1 MAINKIQDD
10 LCEAIEYI
18 VNNAVENAS
27 YDKTIQASII
37 SCIDATIG
45 KYKVKYQDS
54 SFYAYSQTTET
65 TYLSGDDVYVL
76 VPGNDMSRDK
86 TILGTVKKLGVN
98 YTATPEGEEAYR
110 VIGKNC
116 IEGNNNYELCSY
128 SSNMVQTVY
137 EKNKKNEINLNTKA
151 VETYLHRSESVL
163 CGATFRTSLPVEQQ
177 FRGNY
182 GIVFELNFLDNGT
195 EQIVTKNYVVD
206 VNQMTG
212 NPYKITH
219 DRREYGIFDIDTANF
234 IDINRI
240 YLFVSDFPNRAA
252 NKPAD
257 IFIKNLELVG
267 QSKLTEEELKS
278 QSLEFHST
286 KGFIFD
292 DKDLDSDIRE
302 VEAVV
307 KVKGKVVDKNS
318 QSLKYY
324 WFKENIGITT
334 KSEKYNKY
342 GGPGWECLNEGMVVK
357 AGDDFTAPVIEWAPG
372 KPQISITKA
381 SSAAKENTYKC
392 VVLFGEV
399 ILSEE
404 FIITN
409 LTSQYDITIDSDAG
423 TKFYFDIG
431 TPTLTCKINGIEK
444 NDSNFTYIWASIDNN
459 NQFVSLPETTA
470 DNDIYNAAAAA
481 YETLSSQVQ
490 NETAMPAASKDKL
503 NEYLTTMENYDKIM
517 RVEKNKLIKVQ
528 IKDISNFNTY
538 KCAVYYNGVYVGG
551 ASIVLTNSLE
561 SEGIYTLIINNGS
574 QVFKYDENG
583 ISPTSRT
590 SENPYVIPPLSF
602 TVYDN
607 LGNEL
612 QKDVLESKDCKVKWI
627 VPKDNTMIQIS
638 NNYTPDPGTTN
649 IYSKE
654 KLFNIV
660 YNISEKYYVSKQ
672 NNNIQLEVD
681 YKDLHLTAQTNF
693 TFAKEG
699 DPGTN
704 GTDFLCRIVP
714 NCATGSA
721 PTYPM
726 LSNGVLNYTP
736 VQTGKWFNVQLWHS
750 GELIYNK
757 SVSGNSEEGKPV
769 TVNWSVLANKYN
781 NQISDNTDITVN
793 ATKGVFSYK
802 GYTNN
807 SSPANIIKCTVN
819 YDGMIY
825 YATLPLITAKIS
837 NSNYRVALKDHTGF
851 RFATYSADG
860 RRASYDNANPFEL
873 FLEQKINNVWEDISH
888 SEKYECTYEWNR
900 RGKIYNTVDKKWE
913 LSINLDFKER
923 DEVDTSN
930 DPATGIGNPIHIKP
944 ADEYKNEC
952 VNNGLECIIR
962 RGSSEVARIHIPIH
976 LMLNRYGQSALND
989 WDGNS
994 INIDKEGGFILAPQ
1008 IGAGKKD
1015 TENRFTGLLMG
1026 QVKEANQKRADIGL
1040 IGYHRGERTI
1050 HIDSEGGY
1058 AIFGK
1063 NGPGQIILDPMSGK
1077 GMIYSNNFWAGY
1089 YDDNTDTTK
1098 NGLPKTNY
1106 SYSNNKYNGQ
1116 KNQNNSNT
1124 QEDTDSGML
1133 IDLTTPRI
1141 LWGNGNFRVDPNGFI
1156 YAKGGGEI
1164 AGWKIDSYKIHSADG
1179 SSRTTLGKTGMSSV
1193 YNDNGEGVTLK
1204 PFKLVNSNGD
1214 GYATSNKAAAFWAG
1228 TDKFIVAHDGYLK
1241 CESATIGS
1249 GTKPIFITKSSADG
1263 NQSAIY
1269 SGKKSAFNS
1278 SNNGFY
1284 IGTDGI
1290 ALGSHNSN
1298 GESKFQVTS
1307 SGVMYSREGTIG
1319 GWTID
1324 RDEIRAGRNNGGIV
1338 LKANGSMEGGTGGE
1352 TWSITQS
1359 GTATFNKII
1368 ASSSGTIGGWKIDGN
1383 KLIGGNVTINS
1394 NGDISCSGGN
1404 GWYIKNNGSA
1414 RFGNLSVDTNGNITA
1429 NGGNFNNVSVSGAIT
1444 ATSGRF
1450 DNCTIGDS
1458 CTIGGQRVDGAF
1470 VKNANIASGAITT
1483 GKIADAAITNAKIA
1497 DATITSAKIKNLTA
1511 DKIVGGTID
1520 GEVLS
1525 GVDASF
1531 GRLGCSEFNAMTVAA
1546 DIISVNNVYG
1556 SFQIGSEIGQ
1566 DLSQWFMT
1574 GWGNTN
1580 TSGGIFEPGKL
1591 VVGITFKGKNL
1602 KFTKGILTSVGGETS
1617 ATLTL
1622 KI

>member
-65 TYLSGDDVYVL
+65 TYLSGDDVYIL

-128 SSNMVQTVY
+128 SSDIVQIIY

-240 YLFVSDFPNRAA
+240 YLFVSDFNRAP

-292 DKDLDSDIRE
+292 DKDLDSDTRE
-302 VEAVV
+302 VEAVI

-409 LTSQYDITIDSDAG
+409 LTSQYNITIDSDAG

-444 NDSNFTYIWASIDNN
+444 NDSNFTYIWASVDNN

-470 DNDIYNAAAAA
+470 NNDIYNVAAAA
-481 YETLSSQVQ
+481 YKTLSSQIQ

-551 ASIVLTNSLE
+551 ASIILTNSLE

-612 QKDVLESKDCKVKWI
+612 QKDVLESKDCKIKWI

-638 NNYTPDPGTTN
+638 ENYTPDPGTTN

-660 YNISEKYYVSKQ
+660 YSISEKYYVSKQ

-721 PTYPM
+721 PIYPM

-769 TVNWSVLANKYN
+769 IVNWSILANKYN
-781 NQISDNTDITVN
+781 NQTSDNTDITVN
-793 ATKGVFSYK
+793 ATTGVFSYK
-802 GYTNN
+802 GYINN
-807 SSPANIIKCTVN
+807 SSPANIIKCTVS

-837 NSNYRVALKDHTGF
+837 NSNYRVALKDYTGF

-888 SEKYECTYEWNR
+888 SEKYKCTYEWNR

-930 DPATGIGNPIHIKP
+930 DPATGVGNPIHIKP

-952 VNNGLECIIR
+952 VNNGLECIVR
-962 RGSSEVARIHIPIH
+962 RDSSEVARIHIPIH

-1228 TDKFIVAHDGYLK
+1228 TNKFIVAHDGYLK

-1368 ASSSGTIGGWKIDGN
+1368 ASSSGTIGGWKIDGT
-1383 KLIGGNVTINS
+1383 KLVGGNVIINS

-1404 GWYIKNNGSA
+1404 GWYIKNDGSA
-1414 RFGNLSVDTNGNITA
+1414 RFGNFSVNTGGNITA

-1450 DNCTIGDS
+1450 DNCTIGGS

-1470 VKNANIASGAITT
+1470 VKNANIASGAVTG
-1483 GKIADAAITNAKIA
+1483 GKIATGAVTASKI
-1497 DATITSAKIKNLTA
+1497 SAGAVTA
-1511 DKIVGGTID
+1511 DKLNVSTLSAITADLGTVTAGTLDITQGLKINGSSTITDGLTICSLESAGCTMSGNPQALGGSAITYFSI
-1520 GEVLS
+1520 S
-1525 GVDASF
+1525 
-1531 GRLGCSEFNAMTVAA
+1531 LGISTVKLYFN
-1546 DIISVNNVYG
+1546 
-1556 SFQIGSEIGQ
+1556 Q
-1566 DLSQWFMT
+1566 
-1574 GWGNTN
+1574 
-1580 TSGGIFEPGKL
+1580 
-1591 VVGITFKGKNL
+1591 
-1602 KFTKGILTSVGGETS
+1602 GILTSGTKTS
-1617 ATLTL
+1617 GTVKLLDYTFNG
-1622 KI
+1622 